1 MTGGKSIKSKI
12 IFQFI
17 ERFFNNS
24 CYFCIASRLQGR
36 KSLDSGLS
44 KDVRCGK
51 HLSDRK
57 IPVCME
63 E

>member
-36 KSLDSGLS
+36 KKSESGTFYGRA
-44 KDVRCGK
+44 VRQAF
-51 HLSDRK
+51 SRQEDT
-57 IPVCME
+57 VCME